1 MKIFYFCKSKEN
13 YSPQKLHIMKRRNY
27 ALLFIGLILSSG
39 IVFSGCKKKSSDEPT
54 YPAVAFIVTYVT
66 VPLQGGSDGVEFF
79 ANCSTTDVKMTK
91 VQILDPIH
99 SGTVTYNLND
109 QVYVKSQIFALQDDG
124 TAYLKEGGTYQI
136 TFTGHR
142 TVDNAAFTIVS
153 NVNVAK

>member
-1 MKIFYFCKSKEN
+1 MK
-13 YSPQKLHIMKRRNY
+13 KRKY
-27 ALLFIGLILSSG
+27 ALLIVGLIMSSF

-54 YPAVAFIVTYVT
+54 YPSVAFVVTYVT
-66 VPLQGGSDGVEFF
+66 VTLQGGSEGVEFF

-91 VQILDPIH
+91 VQIMDPLH

-109 QVYVKSQIFALQDDG
+109 QVYVKSQIFALQDDN

-142 TVDNAAFTIVS
+142 TVDNAAFTIVN